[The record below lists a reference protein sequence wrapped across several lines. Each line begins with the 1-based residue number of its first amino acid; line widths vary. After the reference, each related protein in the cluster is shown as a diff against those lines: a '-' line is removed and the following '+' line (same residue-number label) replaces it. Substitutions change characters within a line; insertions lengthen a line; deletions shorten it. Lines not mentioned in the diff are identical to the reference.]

1 VGDSWRIG
9 VAECERTRLVTAGA
23 FRLVRNPIFTAMIA
37 TATGLTL
44 LVPNAVA
51 IAGLAALVVAV
62 QLQVRLVE

>member
-1 VGDSWRIG
+1 VFFG
-9 VAECERTRLVTAGA
+9 VRA
-23 FRLVRNPIFTAMIA
+23 
-37 TATGLTL
+37 L